1 MLEEVFRVAPVPE
14 DYMKY
19 QLHLSTGMEVPQIE
33 QWFQNR
39 RSNDGGSQR
48 PMDGAPFVMIPHR
61 SLSLCR
67 PLPPL
72 NAQHAACASLRPP
85 HKDSKSG
92 VIPQRYAEDL

>member
-39 RSNDGGSQR
+39 RS
-48 PMDGAPFVMIPHR
+48 I
-61 SLSLCR
+61 
-67 PLPPL
+67 
-72 NAQHAACASLRPP
+72 
-85 HKDSKSG
+85 
-92 VIPQRYAEDL
+92 

>member
-39 RSNDGGSQR
+39 RSGDGSSQR
-48 PMDGAPFVMIPHR
+48 P
-61 SLSLCR
+61 
-67 PLPPL
+67 
-72 NAQHAACASLRPP
+72 
-85 HKDSKSG
+85 
-92 VIPQRYAEDL
+92 

>member
-39 RSNDGGSQR
+39 RSNDGSSQR
-48 PMDGAPFVMIPHR
+48 PMEGPPSVIMYSHR

-67 PLPPL
+67 NLLPLECS
-72 NAQHAACASLRPP
+72 A
-85 HKDSKSG
+85 
-92 VIPQRYAEDL
+92 RYLCIYETT

>member
-39 RSNDGGSQR
+39 RSGDGSSQR
-48 PMDGAPFVMIPHR
+48 PLEGGPFGII
-61 SLSLCR
+61 SF
-67 PLPPL
+67 LPVTQQ
-72 NAQHAACASLRPP
+72 ASASLRSSAPRLCIYETLQGTVP
-85 HKDSKSG
+85 L
-92 VIPQRYAEDL
+92 E